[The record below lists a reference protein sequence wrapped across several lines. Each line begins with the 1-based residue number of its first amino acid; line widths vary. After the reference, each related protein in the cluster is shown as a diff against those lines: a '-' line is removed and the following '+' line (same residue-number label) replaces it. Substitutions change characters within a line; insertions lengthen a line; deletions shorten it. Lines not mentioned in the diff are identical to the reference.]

1 MQVNEPASDRS
12 ARETPRLYVRQ
23 EDRYEDLSSSASAF
37 LIVGIVM
44 SVLTLLSFGQQ
55 LHLPFALPTTALM
68 RFFLLIFALGAF
80 GLYWK
85 TRREASRAYSHIEE
99 EQRITEELESWFLAS
114 YAPEQIDLEILGATR
129 HPLRAEALALKR
141 FDFIQDCFLQR
152 YDGMDE
158 GYIEALSEE
167 LYKKLFESG
176 HYGKAVLKKT
186 DAPVS
191 AAPQDMTQGDEAA
204 GYNTAPQDS
213 AQENAAAAYN
223 TAPQDIATGNEEMQP
238 VDAVQSAEIPETAAY
253 STEPQTMAPENEADA
268 YHAVPPDTAQENEA
282 AAYNAEPQDTA
293 QENEAVAYNAEPQPM
308 EQAEAVPSEHEAETA
323 DSAET
328 LYAVV
333 SATEDAAA
341 ASAETEA
348 AARDEAPVE

>member
-1 MQVNEPASDRS
+1 MQVNEPASDRT

-68 RFFLLIFALGAF
+68 RFFLLVFAIGAF

-176 HYGKAVLKKT
+176 HYGKAVLKKA
-186 DAPVS
+186 DAAASEEQRSETAPQN
-191 AAPQDMTQGDEAA
+191 AAPQ
-204 GYNTAPQDS
+204 NR
-213 AQENAAAAYN
+213 AQAS
-223 TAPQDIATGNEEMQP
+223 EEMQP
-238 VDAVQSAEIPETAAY
+238 VDAVQSAEIPETV
-253 STEPQTMAPENEADA
+253 T
-268 YHAVPPDTAQENEA
+268 
-282 AAYNAEPQDTA
+282 YNAEPQDMTQGADAPLPVKMTQTA
-293 QENEAVAYNAEPQPM
+293 ELPETVAYNTEPQDM
-308 EQAEAVPSEHEAETA
+308 TQVNEVTQTAEAAQAEAVPSEHEAETA
-323 DSAET
+323 GSAET

>member
-1 MQVNEPASDRS
+1 MQVNEPASDRT

-68 RFFLLIFALGAF
+68 RFFLLIFAIGAF

-176 HYGKAVLKKT
+176 HYGKAVLKKA
-186 DAPVS
+186 DAAVS
-191 AAPQDMTQGDEAA
+191 EEQRSETAPQNAAPQDM
-204 GYNTAPQDS
+204 
-213 AQENAAAAYN
+213 AQAS
-223 TAPQDIATGNEEMQP
+223 EEMQP
-238 VDAVQSAEIPETAAY
+238 ADAVQSAEIPETAAY
-253 STEPQTMAPENEADA
+253 STEPQTMAPENKADA
-268 YHAVPPDTAQENEA
+268 YHAAPPDTAQENEA
-282 AAYNAEPQDTA
+282 AAYNAAPLDTA
-293 QENEAVAYNAEPQPM
+293 QENEAVAYNIAPQPM
-308 EQAEAVPSEHEAETA
+308 AQAEAVPSEHEAETA

-328 LYAVV
+328 LSAVV

>member
-176 HYGKAVLKKT
+176 HYGKAVLKKAAVAVSEEQRSET
-186 DAPVS
+186 APQN
-191 AAPQDMTQGDEAA
+191 AAPQDM
-204 GYNTAPQDS
+204 
-213 AQENAAAAYN
+213 AQAS
-223 TAPQDIATGNEEMQP
+223 EEMQP

-253 STEPQTMAPENEADA
+253 
-268 YHAVPPDTAQENEA
+268 
-282 AAYNAEPQDTA
+282 NAEPQDMTQGADAPLPAEMTQTA
-293 QENEAVAYNAEPQPM
+293 ELPETVAYNTEPQDM
-308 EQAEAVPSEHEAETA
+308 TQVNEVTQTAEAAQAEAVPSEHEAETA

-348 AARDEAPVE
+348 AARDEAPVEQS

>member
-1 MQVNEPASDRS
+1 MQVNEPASDRT

-68 RFFLLIFALGAF
+68 RFFLLVFAIGAF

-114 YAPEQIDLEILGATR
+114 YAPEQIDFEILGATR

-176 HYGKAVLKKT
+176 HYGKAVLKKA
-186 DAPVS
+186 DAAVS
-191 AAPQDMTQGDEAA
+191 EEQRSETAPHNAAPQDM
-204 GYNTAPQDS
+204 
-213 AQENAAAAYN
+213 AQAS
-223 TAPQDIATGNEEMQP
+223 EEMQP
-238 VDAVQSAEIPETAAY
+238 ADAVQSAEIPEAA
-253 STEPQTMAPENEADA
+253 T
-268 YHAVPPDTAQENEA
+268 
-282 AAYNAEPQDTA
+282 YNAEPQDMTQMNEVTQTA
-293 QENEAVAYNAEPQPM
+293 EAA
-308 EQAEAVPSEHEAETA
+308 QAEAVPSEHEAETA

-328 LYAVV
+328 LSAVV

>member
-1 MQVNEPASDRS
+1 MQVNEPASDRT

-68 RFFLLIFALGAF
+68 RFFLLIFAIGAF

-176 HYGKAVLKKT
+176 HYGKAVLKKA
-186 DAPVS
+186 DAAVS
-191 AAPQDMTQGDEAA
+191 EEQRSE
-204 GYNTAPQDS
+204 TAPQ
-213 AQENAAAAYN
+213 NAAL
-223 TAPQDIATGNEEMQP
+223 QDIATAGEEMQP
-238 VDAVQSAEIPETAAY
+238 ADAVQSAEIPEAA
-253 STEPQTMAPENEADA
+253 T
-268 YHAVPPDTAQENEA
+268 
-282 AAYNAEPQDTA
+282 YNAEPQDMTQMNEVTQTA
-293 QENEAVAYNAEPQPM
+293 EAA
-308 EQAEAVPSEHEAETA
+308 QAEAVPSEHEAETA
-323 DSAET
+323 GSAET

-348 AARDEAPVE
+348 AARDEAPVEQS

>member
-1 MQVNEPASDRS
+1 MQVNEPASDRT
-12 ARETPRLYVRQ
+12 ARETPHLYVRQ

-68 RFFLLIFALGAF
+68 RFFLLVFAIGAF

-85 TRREASRAYSHIEE
+85 THREASRAYSHIEE

-176 HYGKAVLKKT
+176 HYGKAVLKKA
-186 DAPVS
+186 DAAVS
-191 AAPQDMTQGDEAA
+191 EEQRSETAPQNAAPQDM
-204 GYNTAPQDS
+204 
-213 AQENAAAAYN
+213 AQAS
-223 TAPQDIATGNEEMQP
+223 EEMQP

-253 STEPQTMAPENEADA
+253 STEPQTMAPENKADA
-268 YHAVPPDTAQENEA
+268 YNAAPP
-282 AAYNAEPQDTA
+282 DTA
-293 QENEAVAYNAEPQPM
+293 QENEAVAYNAEPQTM

-328 LYAVV
+328 LSAVV

-348 AARDEAPVE
+348 AARDEASVEQS

>member
-1 MQVNEPASDRS
+1 MQVNEPASDRT

-68 RFFLLIFALGAF
+68 RFFLLVFAIGAF

-114 YAPEQIDLEILGATR
+114 YAPEQIDFEILGATR

-176 HYGKAVLKKT
+176 HYGKAVLKK
-186 DAPVS
+186 AAVAVS
-191 AAPQDMTQGDEAA
+191 EEQRSE
-204 GYNTAPQDS
+204 TAPQ
-213 AQENAAAAYN
+213 NAAL
-223 TAPQDIATGNEEMQP
+223 QDIATAGEEMQP
-238 VDAVQSAEIPETAAY
+238 ADAVQSAEIPEAA
-253 STEPQTMAPENEADA
+253 T
-268 YHAVPPDTAQENEA
+268 
-282 AAYNAEPQDTA
+282 YNAEPQDMTQMNEVTQTA
-293 QENEAVAYNAEPQPM
+293 EAA
-308 EQAEAVPSEHEAETA
+308 QAEAVPTEHKAETA

-328 LYAVV
+328 LSAVV

>member
-1 MQVNEPASDRS
+1 MQVNEPASDRT

-68 RFFLLIFALGAF
+68 RFFLLIFAIGAF

-99 EQRITEELESWFLAS
+99 EQRITEELESWFLAN

-176 HYGKAVLKKT
+176 HYGKAVLKK
-186 DAPVS
+186 AAVAVS
-191 AAPQDMTQGDEAA
+191 EEQRSE
-204 GYNTAPQDS
+204 TAPQ
-213 AQENAAAAYN
+213 NAAL
-223 TAPQDIATGNEEMQP
+223 QDIATAGEEMQP
-238 VDAVQSAEIPETAAY
+238 ADAVQSAEIPEAA
-253 STEPQTMAPENEADA
+253 T
-268 YHAVPPDTAQENEA
+268 
-282 AAYNAEPQDTA
+282 YNAEPQDMTQMNEVTQTA
-293 QENEAVAYNAEPQPM
+293 EAA
-308 EQAEAVPSEHEAETA
+308 QAEAVPSEHEAETA

-328 LYAVV
+328 LSAVV

>member
-1 MQVNEPASDRS
+1 MQVNEPASDRT

-68 RFFLLIFALGAF
+68 RFFLLVFAIGAF

-176 HYGKAVLKKT
+176 HYGKAVLKKA
-186 DAPVS
+186 DAAVS
-191 AAPQDMTQGDEAA
+191 EEQRSETAPQNAAPQ
-204 GYNTAPQDS
+204 NR
-213 AQENAAAAYN
+213 AQAS
-223 TAPQDIATGNEEMQP
+223 EEMQP
-238 VDAVQSAEIPETAAY
+238 VDAVQSAEIPETVTYNA
-253 STEPQTMAPENEADA
+253 EPQDMTPENEVDA
-268 YHAVPPDTAQENEA
+268 YTAA
-282 AAYNAEPQDTA
+282 PQDTA
-293 QENEAVAYNAEPQPM
+293 QENEAVAYNAAPQPM
-308 EQAEAVPSEHEAETA
+308 AQAEAVPTEHEAETA
-323 DSAET
+323 GSAET
-328 LYAVV
+328 LSTVV

>member
-68 RFFLLIFALGAF
+68 RFFLLVFAIGAF

-114 YAPEQIDLEILGATR
+114 YAPEQIDFEILGATR

-176 HYGKAVLKKT
+176 HYGKAVLKKA
-186 DAPVS
+186 DAAVS
-191 AAPQDMTQGDEAA
+191 EEQRSETAPQNAAPQDM
-204 GYNTAPQDS
+204 
-213 AQENAAAAYN
+213 AQAS
-223 TAPQDIATGNEEMQP
+223 EEMQP
-238 VDAVQSAEIPETAAY
+238 VDAVQSAAIPEAA
-253 STEPQTMAPENEADA
+253 T
-268 YHAVPPDTAQENEA
+268 
-282 AAYNAEPQDTA
+282 YNAEPQDMTQGADAPLPVKMTQTA
-293 QENEAVAYNAEPQPM
+293 ELPETVAYNTEPQDM
-308 EQAEAVPSEHEAETA
+308 TQVNEVTQTAEAAQAEAVPSEHEAETA

-328 LYAVV
+328 LSTVV

>member
-1 MQVNEPASDRS
+1 MQVNEPASDRI

-68 RFFLLIFALGAF
+68 RFFLLVFAIGAF

-114 YAPEQIDLEILGATR
+114 YAPEQIDFEILGATR

-176 HYGKAVLKKT
+176 HYGKAVLKKA
-186 DAPVS
+186 DAAVS
-191 AAPQDMTQGDEAA
+191 EEQRSETAPHNAAPQDM
-204 GYNTAPQDS
+204 
-213 AQENAAAAYN
+213 AQAS
-223 TAPQDIATGNEEMQP
+223 EEMQP
-238 VDAVQSAEIPETAAY
+238 ADAVQSAEIPEAA
-253 STEPQTMAPENEADA
+253 T
-268 YHAVPPDTAQENEA
+268 
-282 AAYNAEPQDTA
+282 YNAEPQDMTQGADAPLPVKMTQTA
-293 QENEAVAYNAEPQPM
+293 ELPETVAYNTEPQDM
-308 EQAEAVPSEHEAETA
+308 TQVNEVTQTAEATQAEAVPSEHEAETA

-328 LYAVV
+328 LSAVV

>member
-1 MQVNEPASDRS
+1 MQVNEPASDRT

-68 RFFLLIFALGAF
+68 RFFLLVFAIGAF

-85 TRREASRAYSHIEE
+85 TLREASRAYSHIEE
-99 EQRITEELESWFLAS
+99 EQRITEELESWFLAN

-176 HYGKAVLKKT
+176 HYGKAVLKKA
-186 DAPVS
+186 DAAVS
-191 AAPQDMTQGDEAA
+191 EEQRSE
-204 GYNTAPQDS
+204 TAPQ
-213 AQENAAAAYN
+213 NAAL
-223 TAPQDIATGNEEMQP
+223 QDIATAGEEMQP
-238 VDAVQSAEIPETAAY
+238 ADAVQSAEIPEAA
-253 STEPQTMAPENEADA
+253 T
-268 YHAVPPDTAQENEA
+268 
-282 AAYNAEPQDTA
+282 YNAEPQDMTQMNEVTQTA
-293 QENEAVAYNAEPQPM
+293 EAA
-308 EQAEAVPSEHEAETA
+308 QAEAVPSEHEAETA

-328 LYAVV
+328 LSAVV

>member
-1 MQVNEPASDRS
+1 MQVNEPASDRT
-12 ARETPRLYVRQ
+12 ARETPHLYVRQ

-44 SVLTLLSFGQQ
+44 SMLTLLSFGQQ

-68 RFFLLIFALGAF
+68 RFFLLVFAIGAF

-85 TRREASRAYSHIEE
+85 THREASRAYSHIEE

-176 HYGKAVLKKT
+176 HYGKAVLKKA
-186 DAPVS
+186 DAAVS
-191 AAPQDMTQGDEAA
+191 EEQRSETAPQNAAPQDM
-204 GYNTAPQDS
+204 
-213 AQENAAAAYN
+213 AQAS
-223 TAPQDIATGNEEMQP
+223 EEMQP

-253 STEPQTMAPENEADA
+253 STEPQTMAPENKADA
-268 YHAVPPDTAQENEA
+268 YNAAPPDTAQENEA
-282 AAYNAEPQDTA
+282 AAYNVAPQTMA
-293 QENEAVAYNAEPQPM
+293 
-308 EQAEAVPSEHEAETA
+308 QAEAVPSEHEAETA

-328 LYAVV
+328 LSAVV

-341 ASAETEA
+341 AFAETEA
-348 AARDEAPVE
+348 AARDEAPVEQS

>member
-1 MQVNEPASDRS
+1 MQVNEPASDRT

-68 RFFLLIFALGAF
+68 RFFLLVFAIGAF

-114 YAPEQIDLEILGATR
+114 YAPEQIDFEILGATR

-167 LYKKLFESG
+167 LYKKLFESD
-176 HYGKAVLKKT
+176 HYGKAVLKKA
-186 DAPVS
+186 DAAVS
-191 AAPQDMTQGDEAA
+191 EEQRSETAPHNAAPQDM
-204 GYNTAPQDS
+204 
-213 AQENAAAAYN
+213 AQAS
-223 TAPQDIATGNEEMQP
+223 EEMQP
-238 VDAVQSAEIPETAAY
+238 ADAVQSAEIPETV
-253 STEPQTMAPENEADA
+253 T
-268 YHAVPPDTAQENEA
+268 
-282 AAYNAEPQDTA
+282 YNAEPQDMTQMNEVTQTA
-293 QENEAVAYNAEPQPM
+293 EAA
-308 EQAEAVPSEHEAETA
+308 QAEAVPSEHEAETA
-323 DSAET
+323 GSAET
-328 LYAVV
+328 LSAVV

-348 AARDEAPVE
+348 AARDEAPVEQF

>member
-1 MQVNEPASDRS
+1 MQVNEPASDRT

-68 RFFLLIFALGAF
+68 RFFLLVFAIGAF

-141 FDFIQDCFLQR
+141 FDFVQDCFLQR

-176 HYGKAVLKKT
+176 HYGKAVLKKA
-186 DAPVS
+186 DAAASEEQRSETAPQN
-191 AAPQDMTQGDEAA
+191 AAPQ
-204 GYNTAPQDS
+204 NR
-213 AQENAAAAYN
+213 AQAS
-223 TAPQDIATGNEEMQP
+223 EEMQP
-238 VDAVQSAEIPETAAY
+238 VDAVQSAEIPETVTYNA
-253 STEPQTMAPENEADA
+253 EPQDMTPENEVDA
-268 YHAVPPDTAQENEA
+268 YTAA
-282 AAYNAEPQDTA
+282 PQDTA

-308 EQAEAVPSEHEAETA
+308 EQAEAVPTEHKAETA

-328 LYAVV
+328 LSAVV

>member
-1 MQVNEPASDRS
+1 MQVNEPASDRT

-68 RFFLLIFALGAF
+68 RFFLLVFAIGAF

-114 YAPEQIDLEILGATR
+114 YAPEQIDFEILGATR

-176 HYGKAVLKKT
+176 HYGKAVLKKA
-186 DAPVS
+186 DAAVS
-191 AAPQDMTQGDEAA
+191 EEQRSE
-204 GYNTAPQDS
+204 TAPQ
-213 AQENAAAAYN
+213 NAAL
-223 TAPQDIATGNEEMQP
+223 QDIATAGEEMQP
-238 VDAVQSAEIPETAAY
+238 ADAVQSAEIPEAA
-253 STEPQTMAPENEADA
+253 T
-268 YHAVPPDTAQENEA
+268 
-282 AAYNAEPQDTA
+282 YNAEPQDMTQVNEVTQTA
-293 QENEAVAYNAEPQPM
+293 EAT
-308 EQAEAVPSEHEAETA
+308 QAEAVPSEHEAETA

-328 LYAVV
+328 LSAVV

-348 AARDEAPVE
+348 AARDEAPVEQF

>member
-1 MQVNEPASDRS
+1 MQVNEPTSDRT
-12 ARETPRLYVRQ
+12 ARETPHLYVRQ

-68 RFFLLIFALGAF
+68 RFFLLVFAIGAF

-176 HYGKAVLKKT
+176 HYGKAVLKKA
-186 DAPVS
+186 DAAVS
-191 AAPQDMTQGDEAA
+191 EEQRSETAPQNAAPQDM
-204 GYNTAPQDS
+204 
-213 AQENAAAAYN
+213 AQAS
-223 TAPQDIATGNEEMQP
+223 EEMQP

-253 STEPQTMAPENEADA
+253 STEPQTMAPENKADA
-268 YHAVPPDTAQENEA
+268 YNAAPPDTAQENEA
-282 AAYNAEPQDTA
+282 AAYNAEPQT
-293 QENEAVAYNAEPQPM
+293 M

-328 LYAVV
+328 LSAVV

-348 AARDEAPVE
+348 AARDEAPVEQS

>member
-1 MQVNEPASDRS
+1 MQVNEPASDRT

-68 RFFLLIFALGAF
+68 RFFLLVFAIGAF

-114 YAPEQIDLEILGATR
+114 YAPEQIDFEILGATR

-176 HYGKAVLKKT
+176 HYGKAVLKKA
-186 DAPVS
+186 DAAVS
-191 AAPQDMTQGDEAA
+191 EEQRSE
-204 GYNTAPQDS
+204 TAPQ
-213 AQENAAAAYN
+213 NAAL
-223 TAPQDIATGNEEMQP
+223 QDIATAGEEMQP
-238 VDAVQSAEIPETAAY
+238 ADAVQSAEIPEAA
-253 STEPQTMAPENEADA
+253 T
-268 YHAVPPDTAQENEA
+268 
-282 AAYNAEPQDTA
+282 YNAEPQDMTQMNEVTQTA
-293 QENEAVAYNAEPQPM
+293 EAA
-308 EQAEAVPSEHEAETA
+308 QAEAVPSEHEAETA

-328 LYAVV
+328 LSAVV

>member
-1 MQVNEPASDRS
+1 MQVNEPASDRT

-68 RFFLLIFALGAF
+68 RFFLLVFAIGAF

-114 YAPEQIDLEILGATR
+114 YAPEQIDFEILGATR

-176 HYGKAVLKKT
+176 HYGKAVLKKA
-186 DAPVS
+186 DAAVS
-191 AAPQDMTQGDEAA
+191 EEQRSETAPHNAAPQDM
-204 GYNTAPQDS
+204 
-213 AQENAAAAYN
+213 AQAS
-223 TAPQDIATGNEEMQP
+223 EEMQP
-238 VDAVQSAEIPETAAY
+238 ADAVQSAEIPETV
-253 STEPQTMAPENEADA
+253 T
-268 YHAVPPDTAQENEA
+268 
-282 AAYNAEPQDTA
+282 YNAEPQDMTQGADAPLPVKMTQTA
-293 QENEAVAYNAEPQPM
+293 ELPETVAYNTEPQDM
-308 EQAEAVPSEHEAETA
+308 TQVNEVTQTAEAAQAESVPSEHEAETA

-328 LYAVV
+328 LSAVV

>member
-1 MQVNEPASDRS
+1 MQVNEPASDRT

-68 RFFLLIFALGAF
+68 RFFLLVFAIGAF

-176 HYGKAVLKKT
+176 HYGKAVLKKA
-186 DAPVS
+186 DAAASEEQRSETAPQN
-191 AAPQDMTQGDEAA
+191 AAPQ
-204 GYNTAPQDS
+204 NR
-213 AQENAAAAYN
+213 AQAS
-223 TAPQDIATGNEEMQP
+223 EEMQP
-238 VDAVQSAEIPETAAY
+238 VDAVQSAEIPETV
-253 STEPQTMAPENEADA
+253 T
-268 YHAVPPDTAQENEA
+268 
-282 AAYNAEPQDTA
+282 YNAEPQDMTQGADAPLPAEMTQTA
-293 QENEAVAYNAEPQPM
+293 EAA
-308 EQAEAVPSEHEAETA
+308 QAEAVPSEHEAETA

-328 LYAVV
+328 LSAVV

>member
-1 MQVNEPASDRS
+1 MQVNEPASDRT

-68 RFFLLIFALGAF
+68 RFFLLVFAIGAF

-176 HYGKAVLKKT
+176 HYGKAVLKKA
-186 DAPVS
+186 DAAASEEQRSETAPQN
-191 AAPQDMTQGDEAA
+191 AAPQ
-204 GYNTAPQDS
+204 NR
-213 AQENAAAAYN
+213 AQAS
-223 TAPQDIATGNEEMQP
+223 EEMQP
-238 VDAVQSAEIPETAAY
+238 VDAVQSAEIPETV
-253 STEPQTMAPENEADA
+253 T
-268 YHAVPPDTAQENEA
+268 
-282 AAYNAEPQDTA
+282 YNAEPQDMTQMNEVTQTA
-293 QENEAVAYNAEPQPM
+293 EAA
-308 EQAEAVPSEHEAETA
+308 QAEAVPSEHEAETA

-328 LYAVV
+328 LSAVV

>member
-114 YAPEQIDLEILGATR
+114 YAPEQIDFEILGATR

-176 HYGKAVLKKT
+176 HYGKAVLKKAAVAVSEEQRSET
-186 DAPVS
+186 APHN
-191 AAPQDMTQGDEAA
+191 AAPQDM
-204 GYNTAPQDS
+204 
-213 AQENAAAAYN
+213 AQAS
-223 TAPQDIATGNEEMQP
+223 EEMQP
-238 VDAVQSAEIPETAAY
+238 ADAVQSAEIPETV
-253 STEPQTMAPENEADA
+253 T
-268 YHAVPPDTAQENEA
+268 
-282 AAYNAEPQDTA
+282 YNAEPQDMTQGADAPLPVKMTQTA
-293 QENEAVAYNAEPQPM
+293 ELPETVAYNTEPQDM
-308 EQAEAVPSEHEAETA
+308 TQVNEVTQTAEATQAEAVPSEHEAETA

-328 LYAVV
+328 LSAVV

>member
-12 ARETPRLYVRQ
+12 SRETPRLYVRQ

-68 RFFLLIFALGAF
+68 RFFLLVFAIGAF

-176 HYGKAVLKKT
+176 HYGKAVLKKA
-186 DAPVS
+186 DA
-191 AAPQDMTQGDEAA
+191 AASEEQRSE
-204 GYNTAPQDS
+204 TAPQ
-213 AQENAAAAYN
+213 NAAL
-223 TAPQDIATGNEEMQP
+223 QDIATAGEEMQP
-238 VDAVQSAEIPETAAY
+238 ADAVQSAEIPEAA
-253 STEPQTMAPENEADA
+253 T
-268 YHAVPPDTAQENEA
+268 
-282 AAYNAEPQDTA
+282 YNAEPQDMTQMNEVTQTA
-293 QENEAVAYNAEPQPM
+293 EAA
-308 EQAEAVPSEHEAETA
+308 QAEAVPSEHEAETA

-328 LYAVV
+328 LSAVV

>member
-1 MQVNEPASDRS
+1 MQVNEPASDRT

-68 RFFLLIFALGAF
+68 RFFLLIFAIGAF

-176 HYGKAVLKKT
+176 HYGKAVLKKA
-186 DAPVS
+186 DAAVS
-191 AAPQDMTQGDEAA
+191 EEQRSETAPQNAAPQ
-204 GYNTAPQDS
+204 NR
-213 AQENAAAAYN
+213 AQAS
-223 TAPQDIATGNEEMQP
+223 EEMQP
-238 VDAVQSAEIPETAAY
+238 VDAVQSAEIPEAA
-253 STEPQTMAPENEADA
+253 T
-268 YHAVPPDTAQENEA
+268 
-282 AAYNAEPQDTA
+282 YNAEPQDMTQGADAPLPAEMTQTA
-293 QENEAVAYNAEPQPM
+293 ELPETVAYNTEPQDM
-308 EQAEAVPSEHEAETA
+308 TQVNEVTQTAEATQAEAVPSEHEAETA

-328 LYAVV
+328 LSAVV

-348 AARDEAPVE
+348 AARDETPVE

>member
-1 MQVNEPASDRS
+1 MQVNEPTSDRT
-12 ARETPRLYVRQ
+12 ARETPHLYVRQ

-68 RFFLLIFALGAF
+68 RFFLLVFAIGAF

-85 TRREASRAYSHIEE
+85 THREASCAYSHIEE

-176 HYGKAVLKKT
+176 HYGKAVLKKA
-186 DAPVS
+186 DAAVS
-191 AAPQDMTQGDEAA
+191 EEQRSETAPQNAAPQDM
-204 GYNTAPQDS
+204 
-213 AQENAAAAYN
+213 AQAS
-223 TAPQDIATGNEEMQP
+223 EEMQP

-253 STEPQTMAPENEADA
+253 STEPQTMAPENKADA
-268 YHAVPPDTAQENEA
+268 YNAAPP
-282 AAYNAEPQDTA
+282 DTA
-293 QENEAVAYNAEPQPM
+293 QENEAVAYNAEPQTM

-328 LYAVV
+328 LSAVV

-348 AARDEAPVE
+348 AARNEAPVEQS

>member
-1 MQVNEPASDRS
+1 MQVNEPASDRT

-68 RFFLLIFALGAF
+68 RFFLLVFAIGAF

-85 TRREASRAYSHIEE
+85 THREASRAYSHIEE

-191 AAPQDMTQGDEAA
+191 EEQRSETAPQNAAPQDM
-204 GYNTAPQDS
+204 
-213 AQENAAAAYN
+213 AQAS
-223 TAPQDIATGNEEMQP
+223 EEMQP

-268 YHAVPPDTAQENEA
+268 YHA
-282 AAYNAEPQDTA
+282 EPQDTA
-293 QENEAVAYNAEPQPM
+293 QENEAVAYNAEPQPV

-328 LYAVV
+328 LSAVV

>member
-1 MQVNEPASDRS
+1 MQVNEPASDRT

-68 RFFLLIFALGAF
+68 RFFLLIFAIGAF

-176 HYGKAVLKKT
+176 HYGKAVLKKAAVAVSEEQRSET
-186 DAPVS
+186 APQN
-191 AAPQDMTQGDEAA
+191 AAPQDM
-204 GYNTAPQDS
+204 
-213 AQENAAAAYN
+213 AQAS
-223 TAPQDIATGNEEMQP
+223 EEMQP
-238 VDAVQSAEIPETAAY
+238 VDAVQSAEIPEAA
-253 STEPQTMAPENEADA
+253 T
-268 YHAVPPDTAQENEA
+268 
-282 AAYNAEPQDTA
+282 YNAEPQDMTQGADAPLPAEMTQTA
-293 QENEAVAYNAEPQPM
+293 EAA
-308 EQAEAVPSEHEAETA
+308 QAEAVPSEHEAETA

-328 LYAVV
+328 LSAVV

-348 AARDEAPVE
+348 AARAEAPVEQF

>member
-1 MQVNEPASDRS
+1 MQVNEPASDRT

-68 RFFLLIFALGAF
+68 RFFLLVFAIGAF

-114 YAPEQIDLEILGATR
+114 YAPEQIDFEILGATR

-176 HYGKAVLKKT
+176 HYGKAVLKKA
-186 DAPVS
+186 DAAVS
-191 AAPQDMTQGDEAA
+191 EEQRSETAPQNAAPQ
-204 GYNTAPQDS
+204 NR
-213 AQENAAAAYN
+213 AQAS
-223 TAPQDIATGNEEMQP
+223 EEMQP
-238 VDAVQSAEIPETAAY
+238 VDAVQSAEIPETV
-253 STEPQTMAPENEADA
+253 T
-268 YHAVPPDTAQENEA
+268 
-282 AAYNAEPQDTA
+282 YNAEPQDMTQGADAPLPVKMTQTA
-293 QENEAVAYNAEPQPM
+293 ELPETVAYNTEPQDM
-308 EQAEAVPSEHEAETA
+308 TQVNEVTQTAEAAQAEAVPSEHEAETA

-328 LYAVV
+328 LSAVV

-348 AARDEAPVE
+348 AARDETPVE

>member
-1 MQVNEPASDRS
+1 MQVNEPASDRT

-68 RFFLLIFALGAF
+68 RFFLLVFAIGAF

-99 EQRITEELESWFLAS
+99 EQRITEELESWFLAN

-176 HYGKAVLKKT
+176 HYGKAVLKKA
-186 DAPVS
+186 DAAVS
-191 AAPQDMTQGDEAA
+191 EEQRSE
-204 GYNTAPQDS
+204 TAPQ
-213 AQENAAAAYN
+213 NAAL
-223 TAPQDIATGNEEMQP
+223 QDIATAGEEMQP
-238 VDAVQSAEIPETAAY
+238 ADAVQSAEIPETA
-253 STEPQTMAPENEADA
+253 T
-268 YHAVPPDTAQENEA
+268 
-282 AAYNAEPQDTA
+282 YNAEPQDMTQMNEVTQTA
-293 QENEAVAYNAEPQPM
+293 EAA
-308 EQAEAVPSEHEAETA
+308 QAEAVPSEHEAETA

-328 LYAVV
+328 LSAVV

>member
-1 MQVNEPASDRS
+1 MQVNEPASDRT

-68 RFFLLIFALGAF
+68 RFFLLVFAIGAF

-99 EQRITEELESWFLAS
+99 EQRITEELESWFLAN

-176 HYGKAVLKKT
+176 HYGKAVLKK
-186 DAPVS
+186 AAVAVS
-191 AAPQDMTQGDEAA
+191 EEQRSE
-204 GYNTAPQDS
+204 TAPH
-213 AQENAAAAYN
+213 NA
-223 TAPQDIATGNEEMQP
+223 APQDIATAGEEMQP
-238 VDAVQSAEIPETAAY
+238 VDAVQSAEIPETATY

-268 YHAVPPDTAQENEA
+268 YH
-282 AAYNAEPQDTA
+282 AEPQDTA
-293 QENEAVAYNAEPQPM
+293 QENEAVAYNAEPQPV

-328 LYAVV
+328 LSAVV

>member
-12 ARETPRLYVRQ
+12 SRETPRLYVRQ

-68 RFFLLIFALGAF
+68 RFFLLVFALGAF

-114 YAPEQIDLEILGATR
+114 YAPEQIDREILGATR

-176 HYGKAVLKKT
+176 HYGKAVLKKA
-186 DAPVS
+186 DAAVS
-191 AAPQDMTQGDEAA
+191 EEQRSE
-204 GYNTAPQDS
+204 TAPH
-213 AQENAAAAYN
+213 NA
-223 TAPQDIATGNEEMQP
+223 APQDIATAGEEMQP

-282 AAYNAEPQDTA
+282 AAYNAAPLDTA
-293 QENEAVAYNAEPQPM
+293 QENEAVAYNAAPQPM
-308 EQAEAVPSEHEAETA
+308 AQAEAVPSEHEAETA

-328 LYAVV
+328 LSAVV

-348 AARDEAPVE
+348 AARDEAPVEQF

>member
-1 MQVNEPASDRS
+1 MQVNEPASDRT

-68 RFFLLIFALGAF
+68 RFFLLVFAIGAF

-85 TRREASRAYSHIEE
+85 THREASRAYSHIEE

-176 HYGKAVLKKT
+176 HYGKAVLKKA
-186 DAPVS
+186 DA
-191 AAPQDMTQGDEAA
+191 AASEEQRSE
-204 GYNTAPQDS
+204 TAPQ
-213 AQENAAAAYN
+213 NAAL
-223 TAPQDIATGNEEMQP
+223 QDIATAGEEMQP
-238 VDAVQSAEIPETAAY
+238 ADAVQSAEIPEAA
-253 STEPQTMAPENEADA
+253 T
-268 YHAVPPDTAQENEA
+268 
-282 AAYNAEPQDTA
+282 YNAEPQDMTQMNEVTQTA
-293 QENEAVAYNAEPQPM
+293 EAA
-308 EQAEAVPSEHEAETA
+308 QAEAVPSEHEAETA

-328 LYAVV
+328 LSAVV

>member
-1 MQVNEPASDRS
+1 MQVNEPASDRT

-68 RFFLLIFALGAF
+68 RFFLLVFAIGAF

-176 HYGKAVLKKT
+176 HYGKAVLKKA
-186 DAPVS
+186 DA
-191 AAPQDMTQGDEAA
+191 AASEEQRSE
-204 GYNTAPQDS
+204 TAPQ
-213 AQENAAAAYN
+213 NA
-223 TAPQDIATGNEEMQP
+223 APQDIATAGEEMQP
-238 VDAVQSAEIPETAAY
+238 VDAVQSAEIPEAA
-253 STEPQTMAPENEADA
+253 T
-268 YHAVPPDTAQENEA
+268 
-282 AAYNAEPQDTA
+282 YNAEPQDMTQVNEVTQTA
-293 QENEAVAYNAEPQPM
+293 EAT
-308 EQAEAVPSEHEAETA
+308 QAEAVPTEHEADTA
-323 DSAET
+323 GSAET
-328 LYAVV
+328 LSTVV

>member
-1 MQVNEPASDRS
+1 MQVNEPASDRT

-68 RFFLLIFALGAF
+68 RFFLLVFAIGAF

-114 YAPEQIDLEILGATR
+114 YAPEQIDFEILGATR

-176 HYGKAVLKKT
+176 HYGKAVLKKA
-186 DAPVS
+186 DAAVS
-191 AAPQDMTQGDEAA
+191 EEQRSETAPHNAAPQDM
-204 GYNTAPQDS
+204 
-213 AQENAAAAYN
+213 AQAS
-223 TAPQDIATGNEEMQP
+223 EEMQP
-238 VDAVQSAEIPETAAY
+238 ADAVQSAEIPETV
-253 STEPQTMAPENEADA
+253 T
-268 YHAVPPDTAQENEA
+268 
-282 AAYNAEPQDTA
+282 YNAEPQDMTQGADAPLPVKMTQTA
-293 QENEAVAYNAEPQPM
+293 ELPETVAYNTEPQDM
-308 EQAEAVPSEHEAETA
+308 TQVNEVTQTAEAAQAEAVPSEHEAETA

-328 LYAVV
+328 LSTVV

>member
-1 MQVNEPASDRS
+1 MQVNEPASDRT

-68 RFFLLIFALGAF
+68 RFFLLVFAIGAF

-176 HYGKAVLKKT
+176 HYGKAVLKK
-186 DAPVS
+186 AAVAVS
-191 AAPQDMTQGDEAA
+191 EEQRSE
-204 GYNTAPQDS
+204 TAPQ
-213 AQENAAAAYN
+213 NAAL
-223 TAPQDIATGNEEMQP
+223 QDIATAGEEMQP
-238 VDAVQSAEIPETAAY
+238 ADAVQSAEIPEAA
-253 STEPQTMAPENEADA
+253 T
-268 YHAVPPDTAQENEA
+268 
-282 AAYNAEPQDTA
+282 YNAEPQDMTQMNEVTQTA
-293 QENEAVAYNAEPQPM
+293 EAT
-308 EQAEAVPSEHEAETA
+308 QAEAVPSEHEAETA

-328 LYAVV
+328 LSAVV

-348 AARDEAPVE
+348 AACDEAPVE

>member
-1 MQVNEPASDRS
+1 MQVNEPASDRT

-68 RFFLLIFALGAF
+68 RFFLLIFAIGAF

-99 EQRITEELESWFLAS
+99 EQRITEELERWFLAS

-176 HYGKAVLKKT
+176 HYGKAVLKKP
-186 DAPVS
+186 DASVS
-191 AAPQDMTQGDEAA
+191 AEQCSATAPYSTE
-204 GYNTAPQDS
+204 PQDS
-213 AQENAAAAYN
+213 AQE
-223 TAPQDIATGNEEMQP
+223 
-238 VDAVQSAEIPETAAY
+238 
-253 STEPQTMAPENEADA
+253 TEAGA
-268 YHAVPPDTAQENEA
+268 YH
-282 AAYNAEPQDTA
+282 AEPQDTA
-293 QENEAVAYNAEPQPM
+293 
-308 EQAEAVPSEHEAETA
+308 QAEAVPSEHEADTA
-323 DSAET
+323 GSAET
-328 LYAVV
+328 LSTVV

-348 AARDEAPVE
+348 AARDETPVE

>member
-1 MQVNEPASDRS
+1 MQVNEPASDRT

-68 RFFLLIFALGAF
+68 RFFLLVFAIGAF

-176 HYGKAVLKKT
+176 HYGKAVLKKA
-186 DAPVS
+186 DAAASEEQRSEMAPQN
-191 AAPQDMTQGDEAA
+191 AAPQDM
-204 GYNTAPQDS
+204 
-213 AQENAAAAYN
+213 AQAS
-223 TAPQDIATGNEEMQP
+223 EEMQP
-238 VDAVQSAEIPETAAY
+238 VDAVQSAEIPETVAY
-253 STEPQTMAPENEADA
+253 NTEPQDMTQVNE
-268 YHAVPPDTAQENEA
+268 VTQTAEA
-282 AAYNAEPQDTA
+282 T
-293 QENEAVAYNAEPQPM
+293 
-308 EQAEAVPSEHEAETA
+308 QAETVPSEHEAETA

-328 LYAVV
+328 LSAVV

-348 AARDEAPVE
+348 AARDEAPVEQF

>member
-1 MQVNEPASDRS
+1 MQVNEPASDRT

-68 RFFLLIFALGAF
+68 RFFLLVFAIGAF

-99 EQRITEELESWFLAS
+99 EQRITEELESWFLAN

-176 HYGKAVLKKT
+176 HYGKAVLKK
-186 DAPVS
+186 AAVAVS
-191 AAPQDMTQGDEAA
+191 EEQRSE
-204 GYNTAPQDS
+204 TAPQ
-213 AQENAAAAYN
+213 NAAL
-223 TAPQDIATGNEEMQP
+223 QDIATAGEEMQP
-238 VDAVQSAEIPETAAY
+238 ADAVQSAEIPEAA
-253 STEPQTMAPENEADA
+253 T
-268 YHAVPPDTAQENEA
+268 
-282 AAYNAEPQDTA
+282 YNAEPQDMTQMNEVTQTA
-293 QENEAVAYNAEPQPM
+293 EAA
-308 EQAEAVPSEHEAETA
+308 QAEAVPSEHEAETA

-328 LYAVV
+328 LSAVV

-348 AARDEAPVE
+348 AARDEAPVEQF

>member
-1 MQVNEPASDRS
+1 MQVNEPASDRT

-68 RFFLLIFALGAF
+68 RFFLLIFAIGAF

-99 EQRITEELESWFLAS
+99 EQRITEELESWFLAN

-176 HYGKAVLKKT
+176 HYGKAVLKKA
-186 DAPVS
+186 DAAVS
-191 AAPQDMTQGDEAA
+191 EEQRSE
-204 GYNTAPQDS
+204 TAPQ
-213 AQENAAAAYN
+213 NAAL
-223 TAPQDIATGNEEMQP
+223 QDIATAGEEMQP
-238 VDAVQSAEIPETAAY
+238 ADAVQSAEIPEAA
-253 STEPQTMAPENEADA
+253 T
-268 YHAVPPDTAQENEA
+268 
-282 AAYNAEPQDTA
+282 YNAEPQDMTQVNEVTQTA
-293 QENEAVAYNAEPQPM
+293 EAA
-308 EQAEAVPSEHEAETA
+308 QAEAVPSEHEAETA

-328 LYAVV
+328 LSAVV

-348 AARDEAPVE
+348 AACDEAPVE

>member
-1 MQVNEPASDRS
+1 MQVNEPASDRT

-68 RFFLLIFALGAF
+68 RFFLLIFAIGAF

-99 EQRITEELESWFLAS
+99 EQRITEELESWFLAN

-176 HYGKAVLKKT
+176 HYGKAVLKKA
-186 DAPVS
+186 DAAVS
-191 AAPQDMTQGDEAA
+191 EEQRSE
-204 GYNTAPQDS
+204 TAPQ
-213 AQENAAAAYN
+213 NA
-223 TAPQDIATGNEEMQP
+223 APQDIATAGEEMQP

-253 STEPQTMAPENEADA
+253 STEPQTMAPENE
-268 YHAVPPDTAQENEA
+268 VTQTAEA
-282 AAYNAEPQDTA
+282 A
-293 QENEAVAYNAEPQPM
+293 
-308 EQAEAVPSEHEAETA
+308 QAEAVPTEHKAETA

-328 LYAVV
+328 LSAVV

-348 AARDEAPVE
+348 AARDEAPVEQF